1 MYKKTD
7 ETYMLKMKNS
17 REFYSN
23 VSKKF
28 GTMPFTLRM
37 MENETKAKMGVVE
50 CVTHRLVEPFQVL
63 YEKDSKSIYPES
75 RYLVSLQVMI
85 NLALDLSRS
94 PVLGLLV
101 HEAPVI
107 VTLIFFLQVL
117 RSFFHY

>member
-101 HEAPVI
+101 YEAPVI

-117 RSFFHY
+117 